1 MVSPV
6 SQVVIGVR
14 HVDEALDEVSAL
26 DKTEKDLWGNTQT
39 KKKNLG
45 NALSQHVEIVWICFN
60 YSTLGP
66 EARL

>member
-26 DKTEKDLWGNTQT
+26 DKTEKDLWGNTHT
-39 KKKNLG
+39 NKYLG
-45 NALSQHVEIVWICFN
+45 NALSQHVQIIWICFN
-60 YSTLGP
+60 YSTVGP